1 MEAPMSLFEEKQRK
15 LAQAQKELEEAV
27 ADERK
32 RLLAQR
38 AEIDKKIA
46 ELDAVAGVKSTG
58 TRRTGI
64 RRSILA
70 EIKKQPS
77 GTTPAAIRDALN
89 LNDPSGRSAVANALA
104 ALKKA
109 GKIRQHDDGEY
120 VAAST

>member
-1 MEAPMSLFEEKQRK
+1 MSLFEEKQRK